1 MIRTAQYS
9 HAEYEIISV
18 FFEKTNLQDYII
30 VFDKVKT
37 IYFIKYMFKENLFL
51 YNSVTMK
58 KSFQADRNLD
68 LIDFLCF

>member
-37 IYFIKYMFKENLFL
+37 IYFIKYIFKGKYIF
-51 YNSVTMK
+51 K
-58 KSFQADRNLD
+58 
-68 LIDFLCF
+68 